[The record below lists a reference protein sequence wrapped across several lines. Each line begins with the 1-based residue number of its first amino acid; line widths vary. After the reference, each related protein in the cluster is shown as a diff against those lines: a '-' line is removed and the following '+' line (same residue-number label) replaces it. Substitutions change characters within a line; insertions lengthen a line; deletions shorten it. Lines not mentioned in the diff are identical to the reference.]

1 MSDEGHVTIPGEVT
15 RLLQAMRGGDDIARD
30 RLVGMVYAEL
40 RRAAERAL
48 RGERQHH
55 TLNPTDLVHEAF
67 LKLEGSPLPAW
78 ENRAHFL
85 GVAAR
90 AMRQVL
96 VDHARRRAA
105 VKRGDGW
112 QRTTIDEFI
121 PGREMPLDEVLA
133 LDDALERLDQQD
145 PRLRQV
151 VEYRFFA
158 GMTEQE
164 IADVLGVTERTVRR
178 DWVKA
183 RAWLYKELYP
193 DFGDE
198 SAGAPGGS

>member
-1 MSDEGHVTIPGEVT
+1 MPDQGHTTVPGEVT
-15 RLLQAMRGGDDIARD
+15 RLLQAMRAGDDIARD

-67 LKLEGSPLPAW
+67 LKLEGSPLPNW

-198 SAGAPGGS
+198 AEGPATTS